1 MPTPAKT
8 LYLWFTLGFVLHSFG
23 NDKPNIIVILADD
36 LGYSD
41 IGCFGGEIETPNLDR
56 LAKNGLR
63 YTNFYNTSK
72 CWTTRASLLTGEYW
86 QKVTVGNGLKPETTT
101 IADRLKHADY
111 RTYLSG
117 KWHLDQ
123 NRHDD
128 HSRNPLEFGFDTYFG
143 NLRGAVSYFNP
154 YSLMRGKASASD
166 EIGEEFYLTDAI
178 SDDAQENIRN
188 HVREHSESPFF
199 LYLAYTAPH
208 WPLHALPVDIAK
220 YEAYYEGKSFDEI
233 RRSRFEKM
241 NSIGVLPQGT
251 SFSEPSHRAWSD
263 LNQSLNTRRMAV
275 YAAMVD
281 CMDRGI
287 GQVIKAL
294 EDTGQLENTL
304 ICFMTDNGADSTKSI
319 AHNNAVGCLGG
330 EAITLDGHPISI
342 SGHEFPGDEATFQ
355 SYGPD
360 WANVSNTPYRYFKLT
375 SYEGGIRSPFILHWP
390 AGIEASRRG
399 TVDQEM
405 ISHLIDLSPSF
416 LRLAGEPVPE
426 SMDGISVAQY
436 WNGTKT
442 GNPQRTLFNAF
453 GRSSTMLEHP
463 WKLVNHHA
471 NSHLFNIESDASETN
486 DLAAFHQERLEAMKR
501 KLAAWKST
509 LEK

>member
-1 MPTPAKT
+1 MAFPKKFLSLLFFIGSA
-8 LYLWFTLGFVLHSFG
+8 LYSIG

-56 LAKNGLR
+56 LAGNGLR

-86 QKVTVGNGLKPETTT
+86 QKVTAGNGLKPETIT
-101 IADRLKHADY
+101 IADRLKDTGY
-111 RTYLSG
+111 KTYLSG

-128 HSRNPLEFGFDTYFG
+128 PSRNPLEFGFETYFG
-143 NLRGAVSYFNP
+143 NLHGAVSYFNP
-154 YSLMRGKASASD
+154 FSLMRGKASASD
-166 EIGEEFYLTDAI
+166 EISDDFYLTDAI
-178 SDDAQENIRN
+178 SDDAQKNIRS
-188 HVREHSESPFF
+188 HARTHSKSPFF

-208 WPLHALPVDIAK
+208 WPLHALPEDIAK
-220 YEAYYEGKSFDEI
+220 YEAYYQGKSFDEI

-241 NSIGVLPQGT
+241 KTIGVLPQGT
-251 SFSEPSHRAWSD
+251 AFSEPSHQHWSEVD
-263 LNQSLNTRRMAV
+263 QKLNTRRMAV

-304 ICFMTDNGADSTKSI
+304 ICFMTDNGAEAGASI
-319 AHNNAVGCLGG
+319 GHNNAVGCLGG
-330 EAITLDGHPISI
+330 EAITRDGRPISI
-342 SGHEFPGDEATFQ
+342 SGPELPGDETTFQ
-355 SYGPD
+355 GYGPD
-360 WANVSNTPYRYFKLT
+360 LANVSNTPYRYFKLT

-390 AGIEASRRG
+390 AGIDASRRG
-399 TVDQEM
+399 SVDQELV
-405 ISHLIDLSPSF
+405 SHLIDLSPSF
-416 LRLAGEPVPE
+416 LRLAGERAPD

-436 WNGTKT
+436 WNGKKT
-442 GNPQRTLFNAF
+442 GNPQRTVYNDF
-453 GRSSTMLEHP
+453 GKSSAMFASP
-463 WKLVNHHA
+463 WKLVNHKA
-471 NSHLFNIESDASETN
+471 NSFLFNIEKDASETE
-486 DLAAFHQERLEAMKR
+486 DLADAHPERFEAMKR
-501 KLAAWKST
+501 ELAEWKST
-509 LEK
+509 FEK